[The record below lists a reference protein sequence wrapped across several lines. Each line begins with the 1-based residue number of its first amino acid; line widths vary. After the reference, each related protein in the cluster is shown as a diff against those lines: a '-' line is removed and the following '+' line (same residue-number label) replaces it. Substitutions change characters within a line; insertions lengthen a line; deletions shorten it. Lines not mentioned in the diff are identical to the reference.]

1 MSESLVFTA
10 LPRSVD
16 SRAGQLRLAVHIAPR
31 VQPPTFFTTLGQ
43 LDNTSFLDWPAVVS
57 GIGWKV
63 QFGTGAIVDATPD
76 YSALNSRLWQ
86 ALFPSSLAVRA
97 FELPDLTGKIK
108 SFPVQHVAN
117 PVIDRYVSTVR
128 TSPVV
133 NPDPTA
139 VQQAYIPM
147 SFRQVKTGAS
157 QLQYHFDKMESRR
170 TKGATHRSIE
180 PKATVLQQNL
190 LQAVTFHNREIEA
203 RLSGANPASQ
213 PAAANGS
220 GQGNTVTPPENE
232 FHLLVAYLH
241 DRPTLLRP
249 LGLVVDLV
257 VTLPRGF
264 QYPTDGATTIRA
276 LPQWSRAGESPPP
289 PRTWANLTTKVFE
302 AKSRTSTIANGLAV
316 LSDPSFKIYDF
327 DVDGAALQTID
338 FANAVADE
346 KFGGRLGMDREPDG
360 TADVRP
366 PGFRTNGMALTKLG
380 RAVEVDGRLSGL
392 QALNGKLL
400 DGSLELYAEDVLR
413 GYRVDVMDL
422 DGDKTWRSLMRRV
435 GTYKIRAADTE
446 IPVDDEGVL
455 SLSVTQDDKASDD
468 VRVTEVM
475 AQWDGWSLTVPRPHA
490 ALSKD
495 NTPVLTRTLA
505 ERDGAAAGTP
515 EHVRQYPIEDRLAP
529 PVGSLPRLRFGHR
542 YRFRMRTVDLAGDS
556 AVRYTANSGLHAS
569 SPVRYSRHD
578 PVSPPQLLFR
588 APPTEGESAEVLVIR
603 SDFDT
608 PAANT
613 VPCLRIAVPPKVAQQ
628 IVEHAGRLDVPGG
641 SLDAAGYADIAA
653 RDKATMATLPQR
665 RPQTIDPSVGQDT
678 MFFTRSNIAVPYFP
692 DPDLR
697 AARFRGLPGG
707 EVAPVPF
714 YPAGAAFPNAQT
726 FEIRLVEGNQAPVVQ
741 APTRETP
748 FYRLTL
754 ALPKGGTK
762 RVEMAAALTTEGSS
776 SHGIFEL
783 MQQAG
788 VPTAE
793 IDSMRTQAIEGLLWA
808 TSPVRAI
815 RLVHAVRR
823 PLTAP
828 GFGSPVLMQVSGRSA
843 TRLYDENYS
852 IHRGSTGSL
861 ALTCTWTEQVDRGPG
876 TPAPTTALRS
886 FTLNPAIDKAGVLT
900 QRTLIDHTF
909 DLGDTRHRRL
919 SVGSVATSRFAE
931 YFRQRLTLT
940 LPADAAPVQLPAGVN
955 RGSVVVQLAGAEKIF
970 EEGRHYVVDYAASTI
985 RRTMMRDG
993 QDVEPDAIPSTSAI
1007 EVSLL
1012 AGIHTRGSGL
1022 RPTML
1027 TMRSTARPA
1036 PPKFAYA
1043 VPAFEW
1049 DSSQSGTVRTSV
1061 RSGGRLRIYLE
1072 RPWFSSGEGE
1082 RLGIVFWRRP
1092 AGYGGPRPAALD
1104 KLVSTRATDPVYG
1117 SPVGATE
1124 FSATSFPGAIIENGI
1139 LEEVTSNGEVSVA
1152 TYPVAFDAA
1161 KDLWYADVRFA
1172 QERYSPMVRLALVR
1186 YQPEAFL
1193 STLHISRVRLTE
1205 FLIVPPTRTVDVD
1218 HADGASSCTITVS
1231 GQGMNAIK
1239 SVDTPARVTAAMQSK
1254 DDDVPDPDL
1263 GWTTLRGK
1271 GGGLNLPWSFPLTPS
1286 VLSDGRVVWR
1296 GENLTVPSGTERILI
1311 EEYEHMRTDHKTDA
1325 ETGTEA
1331 SRVVFTDHIRVR
1343 GPGIRG

>member
-31 VQPPTFFTTLGQ
+31 VQPPTFFTTLGE
-43 LDNTSFLDWPAVVS
+43 LDDTSFLDWPAVVS

-63 QFGTGAIVDATPD
+63 QFGTGTIVDATPD
-76 YSALNSRLWQ
+76 YSTLSSRLWQ
-86 ALFPSSLAVRA
+86 ALFPSSLPVRA
-97 FELPDLTGKIK
+97 FELPDLSGKIK

-117 PVIDRYVSTVR
+117 PVLDRYLFTVR
-128 TSPVV
+128 NSPIV

-147 SFRQVKTGAS
+147 SFRQPKTGAS
-157 QLQYHFDKMESRR
+157 QLQYHFDKMENRR
-170 TKGATHRSIE
+170 TKGATRRSIE

-190 LQAVTFHNREIEA
+190 LQAITFHNREIEA
-203 RLSGANPASQ
+203 KLSGANSVAQQ
-213 PAAANGS
+213 PATNGS
-220 GQGNTVTPPENE
+220 GVGNAVAPPENE

-264 QYPTDGATTIRA
+264 QYPADGATTIRA

-289 PRTWANLTTKVFE
+289 PRTWANLTSKVFE
-302 AKSRTSTIANGLAV
+302 AKPRTTTVANGLAV

-346 KFGGRLGMDREPDG
+346 KFGGRPGMDREPDG

-366 PGFRTNGMALTKLG
+366 PGFRTSGVALTKLG
-380 RAVEVDGRLSGL
+380 RAVEVDSRLTGL

-435 GTYKIRAADTE
+435 GTYKIRATDTE

-455 SLSVTQDDKASDD
+455 SLSVTQDDKATDD
-468 VRVTEVM
+468 IRVSEVI

-490 ALSKD
+490 VLNKD

-505 ERDGAAAGTP
+505 ERDGAAADTP
-515 EHVRQYPIEDRLAP
+515 EHVRRYPIEDRLTP

-613 VPCLRIAVPPKVAQQ
+613 VPTLRIVVPPKVAQQ
-628 IVEHAGRLDVPGG
+628 IVEHAGRLDVAGG
-641 SLDAAGYADIAA
+641 LDAAAYADIAA
-653 RDKATMATLPQR
+653 RDKASMATLPQR
-665 RPQTIDPSVGQDT
+665 RPQTVDPSVGQDT
-678 MFFTRSNIAVPYFP
+678 MFFTRSNITVPYFP

-714 YPAGAAFPNAQT
+714 YPDGAAFPNAQT

-741 APTRETP
+741 APTREAP

-776 SHGIFEL
+776 GHGIFEL
-783 MQQAG
+783 MRQAG
-788 VPTAE
+788 VPTVE
-793 IDSMRTQAIEGLLWA
+793 IDSMRAQAAEGLLWA
-808 TSPVRAI
+808 TSPMRAI

-823 PLTAP
+823 PLSAP
-828 GFGSPVLMQVSGRSA
+828 AFGSPLLMQISGRSA
-843 TRLYDENYS
+843 TRLYDEKYS
-852 IHRGSTGSL
+852 MHRGSTGSL
-861 ALTCTWTEQVDRGPG
+861 ALNCSWTEQVDRGPG
-876 TPAPTTALRS
+876 TPAPTTAMRT
-886 FTLNPAIDKAGVLT
+886 FTLNPAIDKAGVLAGT
-900 QRTLIDHTF
+900 TLIDHTF

-919 SVGSVATSRFAE
+919 FVGSVATSRFTE

-970 EEGRHYVVDYAASTI
+970 EEGRHYVVDYTASTI
-985 RRTMMRDG
+985 RRATAVG
-993 QDVEPDAIPSTSAI
+993 PQDDLEEEIPTASAV

-1012 AGIHTRGSGL
+1012 AGSHTRSSGL

-1049 DSSQSGTVRTSV
+1049 DSSQSRSVRTSV

-1092 AGYGGPRPAALD
+1092 AGFGGPRPAALD

-1124 FSATSFPGAIIENGI
+1124 FTASSFPGAIIENGT
-1139 LEEVTSNGEVSVA
+1139 LEEVTANAEVSVA

-1161 KDLWYADVRFA
+1161 KDLWYADVQFA
-1172 QERYSPMVRLALVR
+1172 QERYSPLVRLALVR
-1186 YQPEAFL
+1186 YQPESFV

-1205 FLIVPPTRTVDVD
+1205 FLTVPPTRTVEVD

-1239 SVDTPARVTAAMQSK
+1239 GVDTPARVMAAMQSK
-1254 DDDVPDPDL
+1254 DSEVPDPDL
-1263 GWTTLRGK
+1263 GWTTIRRE
-1271 GGGLNLPWSFPLTPS
+1271 GGLNLPWSFSLTPS

-1296 GENLTVPSGTERILI
+1296 GENLTVPSGTQRILI

-1325 ETGTEA
+1325 EQGTEA
-1331 SRVVFTDHIRVR
+1331 SRVVFTDHIQVR